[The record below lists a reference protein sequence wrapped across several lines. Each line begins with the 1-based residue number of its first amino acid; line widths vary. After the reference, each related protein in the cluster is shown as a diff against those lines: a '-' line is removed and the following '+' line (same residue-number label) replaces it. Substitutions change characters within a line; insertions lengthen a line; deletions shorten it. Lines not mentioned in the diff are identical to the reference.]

1 MNKTSYHIYASDLR
15 PLSHAKLILKVVI
28 TLFTL

>member
-1 MNKTSYHIYASDLR
+1 MNKTSYHIYVSDL
-15 PLSHAKLILKVVI
+15 LSHAELILKVVI